1 MRRSL
6 QPKVVM
12 RREVGEEFVGDS
24 GDRVNPLTEL
34 GRKAESRI
42 HMHPI
47 SLMKFLARAEFSLLL
62 VMSVH
67 SFSLLLLFN
76 F

>member
-24 GDRVNPLTEL
+24 GDRVNLLTDL
-34 GRKAESRI
+34 GCKAETDS
-42 HMHPI
+42 HVPYFPHQV
-47 SLMKFLARAEFSLLL
+47 SG
-62 VMSVH
+62 
-67 SFSLLLLFN
+67 
-76 F
+76 